1 MAAPSHTIVTTSK
14 APGPYPALSQATVWN
29 GMVFCSGS
37 LGIDPETKALVEG
50 TIADRTV
57 RVAYSHLGTLRT
69 PTIPNL
75 QSQTQALTNL
85 ATILKEA
92 GSGPE
97 KVLKVMIYVTSIS
110 DVPLLNEAY
119 VAFFPEPRPARAC
132 VAVKELA
139 RGTDVEIE
147 CVGYI

>member
-37 LGIDPETKALVEG
+37 LGINPETGALVEG
-50 TIADRTV
+50 TIADRT
-57 RVAYSHLGTLRT
+57 
-69 PTIPNL
+69 
-75 QSQTQALTNL
+75 TQALTNL
-85 ATILKEA
+85 ATILEEA
-92 GSGPE
+92 GSGRN

-110 DVPLLNEAY
+110 DVPTLNEAY
-119 VAFFPEPRPARAC
+119 IAFFPEPRPARAC